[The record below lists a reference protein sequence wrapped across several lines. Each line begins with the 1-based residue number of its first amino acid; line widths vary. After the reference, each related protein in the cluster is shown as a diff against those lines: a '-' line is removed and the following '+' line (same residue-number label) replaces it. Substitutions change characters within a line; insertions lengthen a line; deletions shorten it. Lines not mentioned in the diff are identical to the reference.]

1 LGLFELKIILV
12 VILCVPIVL
21 LGFKF
26 IGSLMDAAIM
36 GKKKG
41 VKGRKEKG
49 SDE

>member
-1 LGLFELKIILV
+1 LGLYELKIILV

-26 IGSLMDAAIM
+26 IGSLMDAALM

-41 VKGRKEKG
+41 GQRRKGRG
-49 SDE
+49 SDG

>member
-1 LGLFELKIILV
+1 MGLFELKIILV
-12 VILCVPIVL
+12 IILCVPIVL
-21 LGFKF
+21 LGIRF

-41 VKGRKEKG
+41 KGRRKQKG

>member
-1 LGLFELKIILV
+1 MGLDELKIILV
-12 VILCVPIVL
+12 VILCVPVVI

-41 VKGRKEKG
+41 RGKRRR
-49 SDE
+49 DERG

>member
-12 VILCVPIVL
+12 IILCVPIVL

-41 VKGRKEKG
+41 GGKKKRGTGE
-49 SDE
+49 

>member
-1 LGLFELKIILV
+1 LGLYELKIILV
-12 VILCVPIVL
+12 IILCVPIVL

-41 VKGRKEKG
+41 KRKNRE
-49 SDE
+49 

>member
-12 VILCVPIVL
+12 IILCVPIVL
-21 LGFKF
+21 LGFRF

-41 VKGRKEKG
+41 NKKKRGADV
-49 SDE
+49 